1 MPSLSRYRI
10 HKNLVPSR
18 RNTTPSFSIGLA
30 ILHLLSEGRAE
41 CFEFR
46 FEEPDVSTHYAEMG
60 NLLSLNPKI
69 HSLWAHAKI
78 PRSFPNCEW
87 AIIARYRRLCSNFDE
102 GVLIHG
108 TVLRSR
114 VISLKTD
121 LLKLSLSKLP
131 KIRFIWVV
139 IIGFQIAEHRRHRIE
154 TVVGNR
160 HRLRVAQ
167 LCERLRIEAIIALL
181 VVGL

>member
-87 AIIARYRRLCSNFDE
+87 VYSSSRLVTLGLSPKEFPTGDE
-102 GVLIHG
+102 
-108 TVLRSR
+108 
-114 VISLKTD
+114 
-121 LLKLSLSKLP
+121 
-131 KIRFIWVV
+131 
-139 IIGFQIAEHRRHRIE
+139 FQWSEVGERLVGAHA
-154 TVVGNR
+154 VVG
-160 HRLRVAQ
+160 VFPMAQ
-167 LCERLRIEAIIALL
+167 LVIEPQRLVRVGVHLIELFMVGAVRALHVRVQL
-181 VVGL
+181 R

>member
-30 ILHLLSEGRAE
+30 IRHLLFEGRAE

-46 FEEPDVSTHYAEMG
+46 FEESDVTTHYAEMG
-60 NLLSLNPKI
+60 NLLSLDPKI

-78 PRSFPNCEW
+78 SCGFPNCER
-87 AIIARYRRLCSNFDE
+87 AIIAEYRQLCSNFYE

-108 TVLRSR
+108 TVL
-114 VISLKTD
+114 
-121 LLKLSLSKLP
+121 
-131 KIRFIWVV
+131 
-139 IIGFQIAEHRRHRIE
+139 
-154 TVVGNR
+154 
-160 HRLRVAQ
+160 
-167 LCERLRIEAIIALL
+167 
-181 VVGL
+181 